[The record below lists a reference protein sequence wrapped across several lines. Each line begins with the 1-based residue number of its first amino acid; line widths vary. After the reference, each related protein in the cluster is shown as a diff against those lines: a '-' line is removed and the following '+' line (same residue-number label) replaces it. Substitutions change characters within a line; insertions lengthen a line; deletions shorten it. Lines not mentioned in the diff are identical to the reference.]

1 MPANESKGLDDWACG
16 EKRGRKRCHSD
27 TCIQKITMHNDIIE
41 AQRKENHSQI
51 RIWDLAGK

>member
-1 MPANESKGLDDWACG
+1 VPTNESKGLGDWACG

-27 TCIQKITMHNDIIE
+27 ARILKITLHNDIIQ

-51 RIWDLAGK
+51 RI